1 MQFEHETV
9 LLRETIDG
17 LEINP
22 NGVYVDCTLG
32 GAGHAQYILSQLSD
46 KGKLYAFDQDINA
59 INNAKE
65 VLKEEYAQGKVVFIH
80 SNFRNIKEELANLS
94 IHYVDGIYYDLGVS
108 SPQLDHADR
117 GFSYHQEAKLDMR
130 MDQSQELSAYEVVNY
145 WSYEQLV
152 KIIFRYG
159 EEKFAKR
166 IVRSIE
172 QTREK
177 KPIEYTTELAEIV
190 KLAIPAAT
198 RRTGGHP
205 AKKTF
210 QAIRI
215 AVNDELGSIED
226 SLEQAL
232 DLLKV
237 GGRLSVISFHSLE
250 DRLVK
255 QMFKQASTSPETPSN
270 LPLLPEQMKPAYRLI
285 NRKPILASEE
295 ELEHNNRSRSA
306 KLRIIERQI
315 INE

>member
-1 MQFEHETV
+1 VQFEHETV

-80 SNFRNIKEELANLS
+80 SNFRNLKEELANLS
-94 IHYVDGIYYDLGVS
+94 IRYVDGIFYDLGVS

-215 AVNDELGSIED
+215 AVNDELGSIEE

-255 QMFKQASTSPETPSN
+255 QMFKQVSTPPETPNN
-270 LPLLPEQMKPAYRLI
+270 LPLLPEQMKPAYRLV
-285 NRKPILASEE
+285 NRKPILASNE